1 MVIPS
6 GQLGAIAEVRGDGNV
21 YGTVKFYPV
30 PKGTLVAAEFT
41 GLPDGGLCWLH
52 LHTGILAP
60 LQSRNG
66 RAFLAVETAGIQ
78 AWDLQGKRIALS
90 LDSVPGQ
97 SIGTGQVV
105 KL

>member
-6 GQLGAIAEVRGDGNV
+6 GQLGAIAEVRGDGKV

-30 PKGTLVAAEFT
+30 PRGTLVAAEFM

-52 LHTGILAP
+52 LHTALSAP
-60 LQSRNG
+60 LQSKNG

-78 AWDLQGKRIALS
+78 AWDLQGKRVALF
-90 LDSVPGQ
+90 LGSVQGQ
-97 SIGTGQVV
+97 SIGSGQVE
-105 KL
+105 KI